1 MVTAG
6 LSRGG
11 AGAGQV
17 HRTELSPVSFLRRS
31 GFVYLGK
38 VAVAHGERHYT
49 YRDFEQRVNRLA
61 RSSCGATT

>member
-49 YRDFEQRVNRLA
+49 
-61 RSSCGATT
+61 